1 MIVSGAKTI
10 GFDISKYLKFKPWGA
25 TKFASGAGVALSAI
39 SLFIEA
45 WDSYEKYQQEKKF
58 KELIYGKNIVSQNRD
73 IKDYGMK
80 ENFEMQRK
88 EIIDLINSEDFIS
101 RFFPDYLNLKNELN
115 EMNKD
120 ISKMNET
127 KELFG
132 KWFEKGN
139 AINRMAQESEIINV
153 EVYESS
159 KVLN

>member
-1 MIVSGAKTI
+1 
-10 GFDISKYLKFKPWGA
+10 
-25 TKFASGAGVALSAI
+25 
-39 SLFIEA
+39 
-45 WDSYEKYQQEKKF
+45 
-58 KELIYGKNIVSQNRD
+58 
-73 IKDYGMK
+73 MK

-115 EMNKD
+115 EINKD

-127 KELFG
+127 KELFR
-132 KWFEKGN
+132 KWFEKGDE
-139 AINRMAQESEIINV
+139 INRMAQEGEIINV